1 VQPETPELLTNLS
14 LGGIA
19 VLIQR
24 FQIAEDTSEF
34 VAGNTK
40 FVGMSKRLFRYRHRV
55 WGRLVESPEY
65 QCPIVNLNFLSR

>member
-1 VQPETPELLTNLS
+1 MFGQAVQPETPELLTNLS

-24 FQIAEDTSEF
+24 FQIAEDTREF

-40 FVGMSKRLFRYRHRV
+40 FVGIHV
-55 WGRLVESPEY
+55 
-65 QCPIVNLNFLSR
+65 